1 MVGTNPEN
9 TPCMQS
15 TGRTTLDDLYD
26 KIRQYWLARP
36 FDSEDAID
44 AALQNFRILF
54 AYHSAKIENDAVEY
68 QDTREIFENGLVTS
82 FAGDPRTLFE
92 QQNQKLCYEYLKP
105 LLVAHTPLSL
115 DLTREIHRILTAGTY
130 DARRYVARNE
140 RPGEFKKGD
149 YVTGIHEV
157 GYPPD
162 EVEPALRELIREFD
176 AWQGDDP
183 LVPAAYLHVRFEHIH
198 PFADGNGRTGRTL
211 MNYWLMCH
219 NHPPVVIHEDVRK
232 TYYAA
237 LEQYDADETLQ
248 PMIDFLREQTVRTWS
263 GALRRSHGDASG
275 LRRKNLRAYTSPH

>member
-1 MVGTNPEN
+1 M
-9 TPCMQS
+9 
-15 TGRTTLDDLYD
+15 DDLYAQ
-26 KIRQYWLARP
+26 IRQYWRTKP
-36 FDSEDAID
+36 FESEDAID
-44 AALQNFRILF
+44 AALQHYRILF

-68 QDTREIFENGLVTS
+68 HDTREIFENGLVTS

-105 LLVAHTPLSL
+105 LLVARSPLSL
-115 DLTREIHRILTAGTY
+115 DLIREIHRILTAGTY
-130 DARRYVARNE
+130 DARRYVANNE

-162 EVEPALRELIREFD
+162 EEEPALRELIDELN
-176 AWQGDDP
+176 AWHGDDP

-219 NHPPVVIHEDVRK
+219 DHPPAVIHEEDRK
-232 TYYAA
+232 AYYTA
-237 LEQYDADETLQ
+237 LEQYDADEALQ
-248 PMIDFLREQTVRTWS
+248 PMVDLLRAQTIRTWS
-263 GALRRSHGDASG
+263 GALRRSHGEVTV
-275 LRRKNLRAYTSPH
+275 LRRKSLQTYTGPH